1 MSENKINTIILK
13 VEKYYGCTSSCAS
26 LVLVNCLIFSGMSK
40 LRKTEER
47 KRKEEQKK
55 TSSGRFDVHSIMN
68 RAFEMRRKAM
78 EASDSEGGEEDSDE
92 NEDEWEED

>member
-1 MSENKINTIILK
+1 MEKNILK
-13 VEKYYGCTSSCAS
+13 QDYIDWFDIVG
-26 LVLVNCLIFSGMSK
+26 ISK

-78 EASDSEGGEEDSDE
+78 EASDSEGGEEGDSDE
-92 NEDEWEED
+92 NEDEWDEDWRDSSLRLKCFI

>member
-1 MSENKINTIILK
+1 
-13 VEKYYGCTSSCAS
+13 
-26 LVLVNCLIFSGMSK
+26 MSK

-78 EASDSEGGEEDSDE
+78 EASVMEGG
-92 NEDEWEED
+92 

>member
-1 MSENKINTIILK
+1 
-13 VEKYYGCTSSCAS
+13 
-26 LVLVNCLIFSGMSK
+26 MSK

-55 TSSGRFDVHSIMN
+55 TPSGRFDVHSIMN

-78 EASDSEGGEEDSDE
+78 EASDSEGGEVDDDDE
-92 NEDEWEED
+92 EDEWDDD